1 MDLNRSV
8 ERDVK
13 AMSIGLDTINS
24 QIETLSTN
32 VKLRKA
38 ERQRLERLKAV
49 KVQMVENPDECK
61 KLVKRYKEMS

>member
-1 MDLNRSV
+1 MRSV
-8 ERDVK
+8 TKDIK
-13 AMSIGLDTINS
+13 AMSMGLDLINS
-24 QIETLSTN
+24 QINVLSGN

-38 ERQRLERLKAV
+38 ERKRLERLQAV

>member
-1 MDLNRSV
+1 MSVERSV

-13 AMSIGLDTINS
+13 AMSMGLDMINS
-24 QIETLSTN
+24 QIKTLSTN
-32 VKLRKA
+32 IKLRKS
-38 ERQRLERLKAV
+38 ERKRLERLNAV

>member
-1 MDLNRSV
+1 MSIGRSA

-13 AMSIGLDTINS
+13 AMLMGLDMINS

-38 ERQRLERLKAV
+38 ERRRLERLEAI
-49 KVQMVENPDECK
+49 KVQMAENPDECQ

>member
-13 AMSIGLDTINS
+13 AMSMGLDTINS

-38 ERQRLERLKAV
+38 ELKRLERLSAV
-49 KVQMVENPDECK
+49 KVQMVENPAECK
-61 KLVKRYKEMS
+61 KLVKRYKEM

>member
-1 MDLNRSV
+1 MGVERSI

-13 AMSIGLDTINS
+13 AMSIGLDMINS

-32 VKLRKA
+32 AKLRKA

-49 KVQMVENPDECK
+49 KVQMVDNPDECK

>member
-1 MDLNRSV
+1 MSVERSI

-13 AMSIGLDTINS
+13 AMSMGLDMINS
-24 QIETLSTN
+24 QIEMLSTN

-38 ERQRLERLKAV
+38 ERKRLERLSAV

-61 KLVKRYKEMS
+61 KLVKRYEEM

>member
-1 MDLNRSV
+1 MDLNRSI

-13 AMSIGLDTINS
+13 AMSIGLDMINS
-24 QIETLSTN
+24 QIEMLSTN

-38 ERQRLERLKAV
+38 ERKRLERLNAV

>member
-1 MDLNRSV
+1 MSVERSV

-13 AMSIGLDTINS
+13 AMSMGLDFINNQINS
-24 QIETLSTN
+24 LLGN

-38 ERQRLERLKAV
+38 ERKRLARLQAV
-49 KVQMVENPDECK
+49 KVQMVDNPDECK

>member
-1 MDLNRSV
+1 MSV
-8 ERDVK
+8 ERNIERDVK
-13 AMSIGLDTINS
+13 AMSMGLDTINS

-49 KVQMVENPDECK
+49 KVQIVENPDECK
-61 KLVKRYKEMS
+61 KLVKRYKEM

>member
-1 MDLNRSV
+1 MGVERSI

-13 AMSIGLDTINS
+13 AMSIGLDMINS
-24 QIETLSTN
+24 QIEMLSTN

-38 ERQRLERLKAV
+38 ERKRLERLNAV
-49 KVQMVENPDECK
+49 KVQMIENSAECK

>member
-1 MDLNRSV
+1 MSVERSI

-13 AMSIGLDTINS
+13 VMTKGSFGVDREIAMLEGN
-24 QIETLSTN
+24 Q
-32 VKLRKA
+32 KLRKA
-38 ERQRLERLKAV
+38 ERKRLERLRAV

>member
-1 MDLNRSV
+1 MSVERSI

-13 AMSIGLDTINS
+13 AMSMGLDSVVS
-24 QIETLSTN
+24 QIEMLSGN

-38 ERQRLERLKAV
+38 ERKRLSRLEAIRK
-49 KVQMVENPDECK
+49 QMVENPDDCK

>member
-13 AMSIGLDTINS
+13 AMSMGLDMINS
-24 QIETLSTN
+24 QIEMLSTN

-38 ERQRLERLKAV
+38 ERKRLERLSAV
-49 KVQMVENPDECK
+49 KVQMVENPAECK
-61 KLVKRYKEMS
+61 KLVKRYKEM